1 MGNSR
6 REDKILVGGYGIF
19 LIADAIPSG
28 PVYAIDEYILVDRL
42 FPFPEV
48 MLGFRLISDVSN
60 V

>member
-42 FPFPEV
+42 FSVP
-48 MLGFRLISDVSN
+48 GSDAWLSDN
-60 V
+60 IRCQ